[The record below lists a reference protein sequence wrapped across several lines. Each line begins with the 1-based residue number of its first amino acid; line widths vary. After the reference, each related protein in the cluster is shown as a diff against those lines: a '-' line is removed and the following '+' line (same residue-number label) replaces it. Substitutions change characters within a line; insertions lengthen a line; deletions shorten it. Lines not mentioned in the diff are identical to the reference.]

1 MYSMVAEFC
10 KELPIW
16 YNPKSYVSPLIGVNP
31 FVFFETIELD
41 KVILDF
47 NELEFF
53 LRNFKLETEKDII
66 SYLNVS
72 KKGIVITD
80 LNKNVVWTSFS
91 FEKMTG
97 YKCLEVFQKNLSF
110 LQRKKRNQLSSEV
123 RKTNHSTT
131 DFTITVFN
139 YKKNGTKYLCK
150 IEVFPLYDKNNNH
163 THFIA
168 FETNLNN

>member
-1 MYSMVAEFC
+1 MAAEFC

-16 YNPKSYVSPLIGVNP
+16 YNPKYYVSPLLGVNP
-31 FVFFETIELD
+31 FVFFEAIELD

-47 NELEFF
+47 NELHLF
-53 LRNFKLETEKDII
+53 LRNFNLETEKDII

-91 FEKMTG
+91 FEKMSG
-97 YKCLEVFQKNLSF
+97 YTCQEVFQKNLSF
-110 LQRKKRNQLSSEV
+110 LQRKKKNQLPPTGSKKNQS
-123 RKTNHSTT
+123 NN
-131 DFTITVFN
+131 DYTITVFN
-139 YKKNGTKYLCK
+139 YKKNGTKYLCQ
-150 IEVFPLYDKNNNH
+150 IEIFPLYDKNNIL